1 MENTV
6 ATTSALPQTEKDLSH
21 ILPSIESLLG
31 GLETLLRIL
40 VMVGPLALL
49 GLGLYYFLL
58 PPKEANHSMGYR
70 FHYGMSRV
78 RVWQFMQRLA
88 GIVYTSLGLI
98 LTVVMALLCLRLDSL
113 ETMDALWF
121 CAKCI
126 VWEIGLVIVASLA
139 VNVTVVIRYDS
150 KGTRRSEKT
159 YDE

>member
-6 ATTSALPQTEKDLSH
+6 ATTSTSPAEMDLTS
-21 ILPSIESLLG
+21 ILPSIDSLLE
-31 GLETLLRIL
+31 GLEPLLRFL

-70 FHYGMSRV
+70 FRYGMSRV

-88 GIVYTSLGLI
+88 GIVFGGLGLI

-113 ETMDALWF
+113 ETVDALWF
-121 CAKCI
+121 CVKCI
-126 VWEIGLVIVASLA
+126 VWEIGLVIAAILG
-139 VNVTVVIRYDS
+139 VNVTVMIRYDS
-150 KGTRRSEKT
+150 QGALRSEKK

>member
-6 ATTSALPQTEKDLSH
+6 ATTSTSPAEFALTDV
-21 ILPSIESLLG
+21 LPSIESILE
-31 GLETLLRIL
+31 GLETLLRFL
-40 VMVGPLALL
+40 VMVGPLVLL

-70 FHYGMSRV
+70 FRYGMSRV

-88 GIVYTSLGLI
+88 GIIYAGLGLI

-113 ETMDALWF
+113 QAMDALWF

-126 VWEIGLVIVASLA
+126 VWEIGLVVVASLA
-139 VNVTVVIRYDS
+139 VNVTVMIRYDS
-150 KGTRRSEKT
+150 KGVLRSEKT